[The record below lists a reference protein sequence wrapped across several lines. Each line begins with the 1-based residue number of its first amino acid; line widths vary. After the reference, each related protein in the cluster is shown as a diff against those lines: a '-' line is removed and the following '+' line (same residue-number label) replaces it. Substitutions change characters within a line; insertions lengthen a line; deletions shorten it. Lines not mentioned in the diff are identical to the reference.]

1 MVFGTGDSEI
11 LTARQ
16 NYFPTGQPQRI
27 VMGAA
32 DHFQIR
38 SATVDDAALL
48 SEVAAR
54 LFDQAFG
61 AVNEPEDMREYL
73 ATAFSPDVQA
83 AELSDA
89 ERRTFIALDDAGS
102 MIGYAMVRRGTRAPG
117 VIAASPGELQRIY
130 VDRPWHGRHV
140 ADALMTTC
148 VEQARA
154 WACDVLW
161 LGVFQENPRA
171 IAFYRRS
178 GFVTVGVQT
187 FMLGRDLQHDFV
199 MARSLA

>member
-1 MVFGTGDSEI
+1 MAV
-11 LTARQ
+11 
-16 NYFPTGQPQRI
+16 
-27 VMGAA
+27 A
-32 DHFQIR
+32 DDFQIR

-54 LFDQAFG
+54 LFEEAFG

-73 ATAFSPDVQA
+73 ASAFSPDVQA
-83 AELSDA
+83 AELSDP
-89 ERRTFIALDDAGS
+89 ERRTFIALDDDAGTA
-102 MIGYAMVRRGTRAPG
+102 IGYAMVRRGTRAPG
-117 VIAASPGELQRIY
+117 VIAVSPGELQRIY
-130 VDRPWHGRHV
+130 VDRRLHGRNV

-178 GFVTVGVQT
+178 GFVIVGEQT
-187 FMLGRDLQHDFV
+187 FMLGQDLQHDFV
-199 MARSLA
+199 MARSLG